1 MAGSLRVL
9 HLLGLWNSPRETQII
24 LVQLTKVWTVL
35 ETLIPRI
42 CLIPSQAEEHVQWV
56 LQRAVT
62 FPALYFAITAT
73 GATGFRAHTRSSFHP
88 YPDRFISQY
97 EAVLTETIAIKHLRL
112 SLDTG
117 QPFDSVVLIY
127 VITCLM
133 ITKVQSLF
141 LDFLENTDQGED
153 LQRKQKRYTSACKR
167 TFKSHSNSRGSN
179 RYTSSRHGDVRLVS
193 NGTYPGS
200 VSRRY

>member
-9 HLLGLWNSPRETQII
+9 HLLGLWNSPRETHII

-73 GATGFRAHTRSSFHP
+73 GATGFRAHTRSSFRP

-141 LDFLENTDQGED
+141 LDSWKTLTKGKIFNGN
-153 LQRKQKRYTSACKR
+153 KSAIQVHASALSSLIR
-167 TFKSHSNSRGSN
+167 TQEAQIAIPVHVMEMF
-179 RYTSSRHGDVRLVS
+179 VS
-193 NGTYPGS
+193 
-200 VSRRY
+200 